1 MTANDQFFISGSLV
15 GRPSIVF
22 QDTNHDD
29 YMQIDAAGIAL
40 VAANNATGTW
50 TAWINLANLTDT
62 VTIIGAG
69 DNSLVEFIELNVE
82 AGLLTCRATDG
93 ATAQFVTQA
102 DQIDFKVHRW
112 YHVAVTQRAG
122 GDGVELFVD
131 GKLINRTNDVT
142 TDLNSWF
149 EETDNIDTM
158 RIGAAN
164 KVGDAS
170 VTNDFIGAISDVKI
184 WDVPL
189 TPQQVLHDWNGVSN
203 TTNLHNH
210 WDWSDDLVDAGS
222 GADNATAVGDVVLCN
237 NHCEF
242 SSRLRYDCGGTLN
255 GGDTTQD
262 QIKLFASGNTGF
274 AHVIQE
280 A

>member
-1 MTANDQFFISGSLV
+1 MTAGDVHYVSGSLL
-15 GRPSIVF
+15 GRKAFAFPHTVS
-22 QDTNHDD
+22 DD
-29 YMQIDAAGIAL
+29 HIQVDAAAVAL

-50 TAWINLANLTDT
+50 TAWINMPNLTGT
-62 VTIIGAG
+62 FTIIGAG

-82 AGLLTCRATDG
+82 AGLLTMRATDG
-93 ATAQFVTQA
+93 ATPQFVTQA
-102 DQIDFKVHRW
+102 DQIDFKAHRW

-131 GKLINRTNDVT
+131 GQLINRTNDT
-142 TDLNSWF
+142 ATDLNSWF

-170 VTNDFIGAISDVKI
+170 ITNDFLGAISDVKI

-189 TPQQVLHDWNGVSN
+189 TPAQVIDDWNGVTN

-210 WDWSDDLVDAGS
+210 WDMDDDLVDQGS
-222 GADNATAVGDVVLCN
+222 GLDNGTDTGTDGILTN
-237 NHCEF
+237 NYSEF
-242 SSRLRYDCGGTLN
+242 TSRLKYIEVLPLAAELNITSDGGI
-255 GGDTTQD
+255 GYAVYID
-262 QIKLFASGNTGF
+262 A
-274 AHVIQE
+274 A
-280 A
+280 